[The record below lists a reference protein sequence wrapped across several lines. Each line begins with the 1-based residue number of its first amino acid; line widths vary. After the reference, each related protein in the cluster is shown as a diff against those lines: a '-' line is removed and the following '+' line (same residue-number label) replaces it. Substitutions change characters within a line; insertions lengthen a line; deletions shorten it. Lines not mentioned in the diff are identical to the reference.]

1 MRPEIVYSPVDD
13 IKEAQKELE
22 NKLKE
27 LKLSRFEPNFMLLF
41 FTDGTYKN
49 YRKFAE
55 LFRKYYPDVQMM
67 GCFIEGY
74 AVEDEIW
81 TRGIVAL
88 LAEFDGEVKVF
99 VERGNDLKEVC
110 RRLGKKARDEWDA
123 MLIMFPVFYFSSI
136 FSFGRLMYND
146 RIYSR
151 RYRNAKTIE
160 EKKEVLKRYSNYLE
174 KNFIFPIDRVLRY
187 LSESTGGKFPII
199 GMNLM
204 PMEAKVGTPV
214 ILVNYEEVG
223 RGIAAICFKGK
234 VNAVYHDI
242 YPERGNSYEET
253 VNIIKSY
260 FSDAEEV
267 EVVKAGIAIGEINGK
282 PPVEFLREKR
292 EAFGEIVEEEF
303 LKKLE
308 EGRLETFS
316 PYLLSFINKYNNS
329 STLLAIVNS
338 PIKIYPSLMNVDRFH
353 ESCFFVGETFRGG
366 PRKFGEVI
374 TKKKLDGFDLIL
386 LDADLIPAYRDDVYK
401 TLEEIKKCSRNYIS
415 VFTNPPSAFIPLY
428 DENNFTKYDENIF
441 LTASGSN
448 ALLELK

>member
-123 MLIMFPVFYFSSI
+123 MLIMFPVFYFSSV
-136 FSFGRLMYND
+136 FSFGRAMYND

-174 KNFIFPIDRVLRY
+174 KNFIFPIDRVLKY

-214 ILVNYEEVG
+214 ILVNYKEVG

-242 YPERGNSYEET
+242 YPERGSSYEET

-292 EAFGEIVEEEF
+292 EAFGEMVEEEF

-308 EGRLETFS
+308 EGKFETIS
-316 PYLLSFINKYNNS
+316 PYLLSLLNDKNFS
-329 STLLAIVNS
+329 STFLAIINS
-338 PIKIYPSLMNVDRFH
+338 PVKLYPSPFNLDCF
-353 ESCFFVGETFRGG
+353 SDDCFFVGEIFKGG
-366 PRKFGEVI
+366 PVKFIEVI
-374 TKKKLDGFDLIL
+374 NERKLDGFNLIL
-386 LDADLIPAYRDDVYK
+386 LDMDMIPAFGGNVYK
-401 TLEEIKKCSRNYIS
+401 IMEYIRDIDKLV
-415 VFTNPPSAFIPLY
+415 VFTSTPSMFSPIGDKFLT
-428 DENNFTKYDENIF
+428 EVEENICF
-441 LTASGSN
+441 TTSGSN
-448 ALLELK
+448 ALLEFKKA

>member
-1 MRPEIVYSPVDD
+1 
-13 IKEAQKELE
+13 
-22 NKLKE
+22 
-27 LKLSRFEPNFMLLF
+27 
-41 FTDGTYKN
+41 
-49 YRKFAE
+49 
-55 LFRKYYPDVQMM
+55 MM

-123 MLIMFPVFYFSSI
+123 MLIMFPVFYFSSV
-136 FSFGRLMYND
+136 FSFGRAMYND

-174 KNFIFPIDRVLRY
+174 KNFIFPIDRVLKY

-242 YPERGNSYEET
+242 YPERGSSYEET

-267 EVVKAGIAIGEINGK
+267 DVVKAGIAIGEINGK
-282 PPVEFLREKR
+282 PPVEFLRERLEAYR
-292 EAFGEIVEEEF
+292 EMSEEEF

-308 EGRLETFS
+308 EGRFETVS
-316 PYLLSFINKYNNS
+316 PYMLALINEQNF
-329 STLLAIVNS
+329 STTFLGIVNS
-338 PIKIYPSLMNVDRFH
+338 PVKIFPSPFYLDLFSDRM
-353 ESCFFVGETFRGG
+353 FFVGEAFRGG
-366 PRKFGEVI
+366 PKKFIEVIELRKFE
-374 TKKKLDGFDLIL
+374 GFDLIL
-386 LDADLIPAYRDDVYK
+386 LDMDMIPAFGGNVYK
-401 TLEEIKKCSRNYIS
+401 IMNYVEGLQKLVIFTTTPSIYTNSDRKLMTEIEKNIH
-415 VFTNPPSAFIPLY
+415 FT
-428 DENNFTKYDENIF
+428 T
-441 LTASGSN
+441 SGSN
-448 ALLELK
+448 ALLEFEKTQKSHKNN